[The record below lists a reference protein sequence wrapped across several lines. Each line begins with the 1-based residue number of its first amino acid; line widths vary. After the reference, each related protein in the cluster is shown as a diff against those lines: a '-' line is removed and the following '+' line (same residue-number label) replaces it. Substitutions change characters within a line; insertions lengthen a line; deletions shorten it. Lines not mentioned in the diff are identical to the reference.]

1 MAMVIFRPIWASTM
15 AFLRFRR
22 FLDLHPNRQV
32 IYEATLRRMVT
43 EALNEKEACFAA
55 EHSSDTDAQLIAYLR
70 QCAAGLGYTP
80 HAKVIVG
87 WQYLLER
94 FGTWEQAIRA
104 ARLPLPTTPNTP
116 SKFQLVTDEYEHQ
129 QMLYRQ
135 RKAEKKQKHQQR
147 LHQQAVKRKQYELE
161 KANNNIHVGAAPPL
175 QDPRV
180 SSTAVDCPRPQVE
193 RSGCRSERQ
202 PASGTTKAGGSVC
215 DE

>member
-1 MAMVIFRPIWASTM
+1 M
-15 AFLRFRR
+15 
-22 FLDLHPNRQV
+22 HPNRQV
-32 IYEATLRRMVT
+32 IYQATIRRMVT
-43 EALNEKEACFAA
+43 EALSEKEERFAA
-55 EHSSDTDAQLIAYLR
+55 EHSSDTDAQLANYLR

-80 HAKVIVG
+80 HAKEIVG

-104 ARLPLPTTPNTP
+104 ARLSLPTTPNTP
-116 SKFQLVTDEYEHQ
+116 SKFQLVLDEYEHQ

-135 RKAEKKQKHQQR
+135 RKADKKQKHQQR
-147 LHQQAVKRKQYELE
+147 LHEQAVKRKQYELE
-161 KANNNIHVGAAPPL
+161 KANNTVHVGSAPPL
-175 QDPRV
+175 QNPHV
-180 SSTAVDCPRPQVE
+180 SSTAVDCPRPQDE